1 MDDVKKNLTVTREAA
16 FGSSD
21 SELKEKYGRVYRV
34 GITIPAD
41 DDHEQEFAYRFR
53 KPSIASYDRYVRTAA
68 KTGVTKASRI
78 FLLDAV
84 VEEDKERLTADMEEY
99 PGVGITVGNKLTEI
113 LGLTDSVNLKR
124 L

>member
-1 MDDVKKNLTVTREAA
+1 MEDVKKCFPAVQEAA
-16 FGSSD
+16 AGASASD
-21 SELKEKYGRVYRV
+21 LKTKYGRVYRV
-34 GITIPAD
+34 GVTIPAD
-41 DDHEQEFAYRFR
+41 DDHEQEFVYHFK
-53 KPSIASYDRYVRTAA
+53 KPSIASYDRYVKTAA
-68 KTGVTKASRI
+68 KTGVTRASRV

-84 VEEDKERLTADMEEY
+84 VEEDKERLTGDMEEY